1 MSKVDYLTED
11 SILPDGQKFLCISF
25 LSDSCDPQ
33 QAPSETKKTLCGI
46 KVRGCFE
53 TYEKACDHAKKLQSV
68 DPYFNVF
75 VGEVGKWLAYD
86 PNPES
91 EYVKDSEYANEELNN
106 MMKNYL
112 ENQEKAKLFHEQR
125 KNELMKQNIL
135 DNIST
140 INNNI
145 DETKNKLDKATM
157 QEKDSLKKNI
167 DSFEDQIK
175 KMDEQKKELD
185 EQIEKINEDLKAF
198 TTKNRIMP
206 KIIDNI

>member
-1 MSKVDYLTED
+1 MSRVDYLTED
-11 SILPDGQKFLCISF
+11 SILPQDQKFLCISF
-25 LSDSCDPQ
+25 LSDPDS
-33 QAPSETKKTLCGI
+33 AATKKTLCGI

-53 TYEKACDHAKKLQSV
+53 TYEKACEHAKKLQSV
-68 DPYFNVF
+68 DSYFNVF

-86 PNPES
+86 PNPDS

-140 INNNI
+140 INENMN
-145 DETKNKLDKATM
+145 EVKTKMKKASV
-157 QEKDSLKKNI
+157 QEKKDLNKNI
-167 DSFEDQIK
+167 NTFENQIK
-175 KMDEQKKELD
+175 KMNDKKKELD
-185 EQIEKINEDLKAF
+185 EQIEKIDEELKAF
-198 TTKNRIMP
+198 TSKNRIMP
-206 KIIDNI
+206 KIINN